1 MLSNIAK
8 SCSGGPFVYGFIDLF
23 SGLEDARNWS
33 LTPDENR
40 GIVSSVQSHPLD
52 TSRILHQKPDK
63 NLKRFEDHA
72 KEEVALPAPIA
83 KLNTVQEE
91 NVDDTS
97 ISSFDSSKSTDDVES
112 GLFQNEKKESN
123 LQDDTAE
130 DDSTNSESESLGSWS
145 SDSLA
150 QDQVPQI
157 SKKDLLM
164 VHLLRV
170 ACTSRGP
177 LADALPQITDELHEL
192 GVSLL
197 DNCIFFI
204 HRGKFLHFFP
214 QNYVKPFQILSEEV
228 LDLASKSSPD
238 FNRTFEH
245 AFNQNMVR
253 IPWHTS
259 LLLFTYLS
267 FM

>member
-1 MLSNIAK
+1 
-8 SCSGGPFVYGFIDLF
+8 
-23 SGLEDARNWS
+23 
-33 LTPDENR
+33 
-40 GIVSSVQSHPLD
+40 
-52 TSRILHQKPDK
+52 
-63 NLKRFEDHA
+63 
-72 KEEVALPAPIA
+72 
-83 KLNTVQEE
+83 
-91 NVDDTS
+91 
-97 ISSFDSSKSTDDVES
+97 
-112 GLFQNEKKESN
+112 
-123 LQDDTAE
+123 
-130 DDSTNSESESLGSWS
+130 
-145 SDSLA
+145 
-150 QDQVPQI
+150 
-157 SKKDLLM
+157 M

>member
-1 MLSNIAK
+1 M
-8 SCSGGPFVYGFIDLF
+8 
-23 SGLEDARNWS
+23 
-33 LTPDENR
+33 
-40 GIVSSVQSHPLD
+40 
-52 TSRILHQKPDK
+52 
-63 NLKRFEDHA
+63 
-72 KEEVALPAPIA
+72 
-83 KLNTVQEE
+83 
-91 NVDDTS
+91 
-97 ISSFDSSKSTDDVES
+97 
-112 GLFQNEKKESN
+112 
-123 LQDDTAE
+123 
-130 DDSTNSESESLGSWS
+130 
-145 SDSLA
+145 
-150 QDQVPQI
+150 PQI

>member
-1 MLSNIAK
+1 
-8 SCSGGPFVYGFIDLF
+8 VYGFIDLF

-112 GLFQNEKKESN
+112 GLFQNEKKVRGGPSV
-123 LQDDTAE
+123 
-130 DDSTNSESESLGSWS
+130 
-145 SDSLA
+145 LA
-150 QDQVPQI
+150 QSLFSFLRYWPLVL
-157 SKKDLLM
+157 SYETLL
-164 VHLLRV
+164 
-170 ACTSRGP
+170 
-177 LADALPQITDELHEL
+177 Q
-192 GVSLL
+192 
-197 DNCIFFI
+197 
-204 HRGKFLHFFP
+204 K
-214 QNYVKPFQILSEEV
+214 
-228 LDLASKSSPD
+228 
-238 FNRTFEH
+238 
-245 AFNQNMVR
+245 
-253 IPWHTS
+253 
-259 LLLFTYLS
+259 
-267 FM
+267 